1 MLSDFGFGRV
11 FAEAVI
17 AYELVGVNVECEIVR
32 NGRPLVSTF
41 YKLWLFEIKAIGVDI
56 VGSIVFW
63 LELDITG

>member
-17 AYELVGVNVECEIVR
+17 AYELVGVNVECEVVC
-32 NGRPLVSTF
+32 NGRPLVPSF
-41 YKLWLFEIKAIGVDI
+41 NKLWLLEIKAIGVDI
-56 VGSIVFW
+56 VGNIVFW